1 MYSLS
6 MDKGHDD
13 DKSTELWPVIV
24 GILITIPL
32 VVLLF
37 AQALGEPDLTPTS
50 AAERPPTVTSI
61 VLPPR

>member
-1 MYSLS
+1 MPYRWN
-6 MDKGHDD
+6 KGHDD

-24 GILITIPL
+24 AILITIPL

-37 AQALGEPDLTPTS
+37 AQASGDPDLIPTS
-50 AAERPPTVTSI
+50 TAERPPMVTSI